1 MNPYQNQDPE
11 GEPRYPWE
19 EESALQALHEIYL
32 QAGLPKEYAWKSALA
47 DVEHNFGPLTPCA
60 A

>member
-1 MNPYQNQDPE
+1 
-11 GEPRYPWE
+11 
-19 EESALQALHEIYL
+19 LLALHEIYL

-47 DVEHNFGPLTPCA
+47 DVEHTFGPLTPCA

>member
-1 MNPYQNQDPE
+1 MNQYDNEEPE
-11 GEPRYPWE
+11 SEPRYPWE
-19 EESALQALHEIYL
+19 GESALLALHEIYL
-32 QAGLPKEYAWKSALA
+32 QAGLPEAYAWKSALA

>member
-1 MNPYQNQDPE
+1 MNPYNDKDPE
-11 GEPRYPWE
+11 AEPLYPWE
-19 EESALQALHEIYL
+19 GESALYALHEIYL
-32 QAGLPKEYAWKSALA
+32 EAGLPEEHAWKSALA

>member
-1 MNPYQNQDPE
+1 MNQYHNEDPE

-19 EESALQALHEIYL
+19 EENALRALHEIYL
-32 QAGLPKEYAWKSALA
+32 QVGLPEDYAWKSALA